1 MTTSYKLDAIKELR
15 KAKKEERAKEAEEL
29 IAKKSQ
35 EAKDHAANMER
46 IAKKMKRIE
55 QGYDGNGSP
64 TSEEPKKTVKKAA
77 KKAPAKKAPA
87 KKKGRPAGSKKK
99 KK

>member
-1 MTTSYKLDAIKELR
+1 
-15 KAKKEERAKEAEEL
+15 
-29 IAKKSQ
+29 
-35 EAKDHAANMER
+35 MER